1 MKVPKISKSYFL
13 YFLMLSFVFIATTAL
28 SLSKI
33 EKIKPEE
40 KLVSDKI
47 ETKNFIPNPILK
59 ENTNT
64 FPIVSAQ
71 AALAIDLSS
80 MTPLYEKNPDLTLLP
95 ASTTKI
101 VTALVAMDY
110 FQDNNILKV
119 DGFKTDG
126 QKVGLVEGEEITA
139 GNLLDAL
146 LIFSANDA
154 AETLAQNYPGGV
166 EGFVVAMNEK
176 VKEYNLTNTYF
187 DNPVGFDG
195 NNHYSTARDLIRIAM
210 IAMRNPHFAQRVNQK
225 EKIITSVDGKII
237 HKIVSTNKL
246 LGTVEGVSGVKTGWT
261 ENARENLVT
270 YIERGDKKVMIA
282 LLGSQD
288 RFGETKEII
297 NWIFSNYEWKEVKFT
312 YSP

>member
-166 EGFVVAMNEK
+166 EGFIAAMNEK

>member
-1 MKVPKISKSYFL
+1 
-13 YFLMLSFVFIATTAL
+13 MLSFVFIATTAL

>member
-1 MKVPKISKSYFL
+1 
-13 YFLMLSFVFIATTAL
+13 MLSFVFIATTAL

-166 EGFVVAMNEK
+166 EGFIAAMNEK

>member
-1 MKVPKISKSYFL
+1 MKIPKLSKSLFL
-13 YFLMLSFVFIATTAL
+13 YLLMLSFIFIATCGL
-28 SLSKI
+28 SLSTIQESKPK
-33 EKIKPEE
+33 EKIVP
-40 KLVSDKI
+40 DKI
-47 ETKNFIPNPILK
+47 ETKEFTPNPTLK
-59 ENTNT
+59 DNINT
-64 FPIVSAQ
+64 FPIISAQ
-71 AALAIDLSS
+71 AVLAIDLAS

-110 FQDNNILKV
+110 FQDNNVLKV

-154 AETLAQNYPGGV
+154 AETLAQNYPGGI
-166 EGFVVAMNEK
+166 EGFVAAMNEK
-176 VKEYNLTNTYF
+176 VKEYNLANTYF

-195 NNHYSTARDLIRIAM
+195 NNHYSTARDLIRIAI
-210 IAMRNPHFAQRVNQK
+210 IAMKNPRFAQRVSQK
-225 EKIITSVDGKII
+225 EKIITSVDGKNV
-237 HKIVSTNKL
+237 HKIISTNKL
-246 LGTVEGVSGVKTGWT
+246 LGTMEGVSGVKTGWT
-261 ENARENLVT
+261 ENARENMVT

-288 RFGETKEII
+288 RFGETKEVID
-297 NWIFSNYEWKEVKFT
+297 WIFANYEWKEVKFS